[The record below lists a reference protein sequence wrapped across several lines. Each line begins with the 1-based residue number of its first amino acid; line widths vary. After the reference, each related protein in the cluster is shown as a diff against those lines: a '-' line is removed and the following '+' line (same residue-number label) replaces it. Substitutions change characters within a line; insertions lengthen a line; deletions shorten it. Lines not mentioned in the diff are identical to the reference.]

1 MTIDIH
7 TLIASLPNQAELE
20 NTSGQITVDESWSP
34 YVQMTLTCA
43 IPDDL
48 STLDQIDP
56 RAGGRLFAQ
65 AQQDFGDPWS
75 NADFTDRYGAVSNA
89 ALTAALGNVPNRTI
103 TSLFFVAW
111 NEFGQRDSTVREFG
125 LSVRSRVID
134 HVAGEVRITAA
145 SDEALLQD
153 YKLLDTVKY
162 INPTATTLRA
172 LTAFVLAL
180 IGATLQPGTDDAVVA
195 ANATEWL
202 PGTSA
207 WDYLAPTVEKAALR
221 LWCDENRRWWL
232 TQRAPIVPGQLTLR
246 TGAGGTIS
254 RATDTIDRDG
264 DWYAGVCITYQ
275 WNDSA
280 GLQHV
285 AYDVAGDPRSVLAI
299 TRDQPYPG
307 PGAAAQI
314 LKQSAG
320 RGRVLD
326 LAAVSDYR
334 ATPGQAFTAGLP
346 GTPAQTGIVS
356 AVTWR
361 FPDAEMDVKTRGLI
375 DTPASAWVFDPA
387 GIRWVDIPAG
397 IDWTEDI

>member
-1 MTIDIH
+1 VTIDIH
-7 TLIASLPNQAELE
+7 SLIATLPNQAELH
-20 NTSGQITVDESWSP
+20 NVSGQITLDESWSP

-43 IPDDL
+43 IPADL

-56 RAGGRLFAQ
+56 RTGGRLFAH

-75 NADFTDRYGAVSNA
+75 NAEFTDRFGAVSNA
-89 ALTAALGNVPNRTI
+89 ALTTALGSIPNRTI
-103 TSLFFVAW
+103 TTMFFVTW
-111 NEFGQRDSTVREFG
+111 NIFGQRDSTERDFA

-162 INPTATTLRA
+162 INPTATTVRA
-172 LTAFVLAL
+172 LANFVLAL
-180 IGATLQPGTDDAVVA
+180 VGRQLEPGTDDAPVA

-202 PGTSA
+202 PGISA
-207 WDYLAPTVEKAALR
+207 WAYLSPTIEKAALR
-221 LWCDENRRWWL
+221 LWCDEQGRFYL

-246 TGAGGTIS
+246 TGTGGTLT

-275 WNDSA
+275 WTDAA
-280 GLQHV
+280 GAQQL
-285 AYDVAGDPRSVLAI
+285 AYDVAGSPINALSL

-314 LKQSAG
+314 LKQSQG

-334 ATPGQAFTAGLP
+334 ATPGQAFTATLP
-346 GTPAQTGIVS
+346 STLIQTGIVS
-356 AVTWR
+356 ALTWR

-375 DTPASAWVFDPA
+375 DTPATAWAFDPA
-387 GIRWVDIPAG
+387 GIRWVDIPVG